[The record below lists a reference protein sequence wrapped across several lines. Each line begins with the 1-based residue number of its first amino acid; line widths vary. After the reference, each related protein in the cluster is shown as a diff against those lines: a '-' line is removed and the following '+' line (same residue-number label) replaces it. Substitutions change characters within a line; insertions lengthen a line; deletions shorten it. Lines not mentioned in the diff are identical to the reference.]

1 MESKSNEPGR
11 LLRMLPSRL
20 KKYLFEYLDTKVIFF
35 IDLTLSFLSSVLI
48 LFFVSLL
55 SSSETF
61 YLGRFAFWWMG
72 ASILASIISLL
83 IFKNHK
89 VVIRYS
95 QLRDLLGIFRVSA
108 VTVVLMLPV
117 IVSGSMVNRTV
128 LLALLADFLLTSVL
142 LIGIR
147 IAMIFVYDIYK
158 NQIRARQNC
167 KRVLVYGTTEKSVSM
182 VSRLKDSPHYQIIGF
197 LVPHSLPAQY
207 KVADT
212 PVYGYNDVKQLASLF
227 DRFTL
232 DCILFATESEAQ
244 LEKDSLIQFC
254 TEHGVKVLLAPTID
268 EVVGGRINK
277 SKI

>member
-108 VTVVLMLPV
+108 VKVVLMLPV

-128 LLALLADFLLTSVL
+128 LLALLADF
-142 LIGIR
+142 
-147 IAMIFVYDIYK
+147 AF
-158 NQIRARQNC
+158 
-167 KRVLVYGTTEKSVSM
+167 KRKMLHCFYE
-182 VSRLKDSPHYQIIGF
+182 
-197 LVPHSLPAQY
+197 
-207 KVADT
+207 
-212 PVYGYNDVKQLASLF
+212 
-227 DRFTL
+227 
-232 DCILFATESEAQ
+232 
-244 LEKDSLIQFC
+244 
-254 TEHGVKVLLAPTID
+254 
-268 EVVGGRINK
+268 
-277 SKI
+277 